1 MIAIIKVIRNI
12 VDDVKF
18 IFATIVFKYCVCP
31 PNIIEVRLFRRQVHI
46 VETCTRSLCQPSSWA
61 DYNYL

>member
-31 PNIIEVRLFRRQVHI
+31 PNIIGKSKIVQEASPHLRNVHEEPLSAI
-46 VETCTRSLCQPSSWA
+46 NLGG
-61 DYNYL
+61 L